1 MLMRQAEE
9 VGHRRPMVAGVP
21 LRPAEPMALHT
32 TLGIG
37 GPAEYYA
44 IAHTQEQLIALV
56 RWACGE
62 GLPYRVI
69 GSGANLLITDEGVPG
84 LVIENRINHCCLC
97 PDTGLVRVGSGVNLS
112 DLALYTARRGWAGL
126 EWAVGIPGTVGGAIV
141 GNAGAFG
148 GYIGDVV
155 QGVTILDAH
164 SRVCTLSAAE
174 CGFVY
179 RGSRFKQALGK
190 KGQGANQEIILAAV
204 LALRRAAISELE
216 ARLQEYTERRAR
228 SQPTEPSAG
237 SVFKRTSQYPA
248 GWLIEQV
255 GLKGTRIGGAQ
266 ISPQHANFIVNLGGA
281 TAADVLALIDLAR
294 KRVQEHFGIDLEL
307 EIEVL

>member
-1 MLMRQAEE
+1 MK
-9 VGHRRPMVAGVP
+9 RPEAVWRKQPIVAGVP
-21 LRPAEPMALHT
+21 LRLAEPMALHT

-37 GPAEYYA
+37 GPADYYA
-44 IAHTQEQLIALV
+44 VVYTQEQLLALV
-56 RWACGE
+56 QWACGE

-69 GSGANLLITDEGVPG
+69 GSGANLLVADEGVPG
-84 LVIENRINHCCLC
+84 LVIENRINYCYLCL
-97 PDTGLVRVGSGVNLS
+97 DTGLVRVGSGVTLS
-112 DLALYTARRGWAGL
+112 DLALYTAKRGWAGL
-126 EWAVGIPGTVGGAIV
+126 EWAIGIPGTVGGAIV

-155 QGVTILDAH
+155 QEVTVLDAQG
-164 SRVCTLSAAE
+164 RVCALSATE

-179 RGSRFKQALGK
+179 RGSRFKRAWGERA
-190 KGQGANQEIILAAV
+190 QGANQEVILAAV
-204 LALRRAAISELE
+204 LALRRAAVNELG
-216 ARLQEYTERRAR
+216 ARLQEYEERRAR
-228 SQPTEPSAG
+228 SQPMEPSAG
-237 SVFKRTSQYPA
+237 SIFKRTSQYPA

-281 TAADVLALIDLAR
+281 TAADVLALIDLAKR
-294 KRVQEHFGIDLEL
+294 RVQERFGVELEL